1 MPASEKCDMHI
12 TEKKTCTSSL
22 PDVAYCGVER
32 SEHYTDY
39 ILQNKNKYILNL
51 SFYIY
56 RKTA

>member
-1 MPASEKCDMHI
+1 MHI

-39 ILQNKNKYILNL
+39 ILQNKNKYILDL

-56 RKTA
+56 RKPA